1 MLAGMPNVPLGDYLA
16 VASAMFVVGVIG
28 FMLRRNPITMLMA
41 IELMWNAGNL
51 VFAAFARSFADMS
64 GQIFVFIVITVAAAE
79 AAIALAIVV
88 MVFRRRARVDVD
100 DISLMRG

>member
-1 MLAGMPNVPLGDYLA
+1 MPHVPLADYLELSA
-16 VASAMFVVGVIG
+16 VLFTLGVIG
-28 FMLRRNPITMLMA
+28 FLVRRNPLTMLMS

-51 VFAAFARSFADMS
+51 AFAAFARNFGDMS

-88 MVFRRRARVDVD
+88 MVFRRREDVDVD
-100 DISLMRG
+100 DISLLRG

>member
-1 MLAGMPNVPLGDYLA
+1 MPQIPLTDYLDLSA
-16 VASAMFVVGVIG
+16 AMFVIGVIG
-28 FMLRRNPITMLMA
+28 FLIRRNPLTMLMS

-51 VFAAFARSFADMS
+51 AFAAFARSFTDMS

-88 MVFRRRARVDVD
+88 MVFRRRVDVDVD
-100 DISLMRG
+100 DISVLRG

>member
-1 MLAGMPNVPLGDYLA
+1 MPQIPLSLYLGL
-16 VASAMFVVGVIG
+16 SAALFVVGAIG
-28 FMLRRNPITMLMA
+28 FLLRRNPLTMLMA

-51 VFAAFARSFADMS
+51 AFAAFARDLVDMS

-88 MVFRRRARVDVD
+88 MVFRRRALVDVD
-100 DISLMRG
+100 EISVLKD

>member
-1 MLAGMPNVPLGDYLA
+1 MPSIALGDYLA
-16 VASAMFVVGVIG
+16 VSAALFVVGVVG
-28 FMLRRNPITMLMA
+28 FLLRRNPITMLMA

-51 VFAAFARSFADMS
+51 AFAAFARNFLDMS

-88 MVFRRRARVDVD
+88 MVFRRRREVDVD
-100 DISLMRG
+100 DVAELRG

>member
-1 MLAGMPNVPLGDYLA
+1 MPVAQIPVSDYLL
-16 VASAMFVVGVIG
+16 VSATLFVVGVIG
-28 FMLRRNPITMLMA
+28 FLLRRNPITMLMA

-51 VFAAFARSFADMS
+51 AFAAFARHFVDMS

-88 MVFRRRARVDVD
+88 MVFRHRRDADVD
-100 DISLMRG
+100 DISVMRG

>member
-1 MLAGMPNVPLGDYLA
+1 MPQIALNDYLA
-16 VASAMFVVGVIG
+16 VSAALFAIGVIG
-28 FMLRRNPITMLMA
+28 FLLRRNPITMLMA

-51 VFAAFARSFADMS
+51 ALAAFARQFVDLS

-88 MVFRRRARVDVD
+88 MVFRRRREVDVD
-100 DISLMRG
+100 DVSVMRG

>member
-1 MLAGMPNVPLGDYLA
+1 MPQIPLSDYILLSA
-16 VASAMFVVGVIG
+16 VMFVIGAVGFLV
-28 FMLRRNPITMLMA
+28 RRNPLTMLMA

-51 VFAAFARSFADMS
+51 ALAAFARNYVDMS

-88 MVFRRRARVDVD
+88 MIFRRRVDVDVD
-100 DISLMRG
+100 DISLLRG

>member
-1 MLAGMPNVPLGDYLA
+1 MPQIPLTYYLVVSA
-16 VASAMFVVGVIG
+16 VMFVIGVVGFLV
-28 FMLRRNPITMLMA
+28 RRNPLTMLMA

-51 VFAAFARSFADMS
+51 TLAAFARNFVDMS

-88 MVFRRRARVDVD
+88 MVFRRRVDVDVD
-100 DISLMRG
+100 DISLLRG

>member
-1 MLAGMPNVPLGDYLA
+1 MPVPTSDYLA
-16 VASAMFVVGVIG
+16 VAAALFVIGVIG
-28 FMLRRNPITMLMA
+28 FLLRRNPITMLMA

-51 VFAAFARSFADMS
+51 AFAAFARNFVDMS

-88 MVFRRRARVDVD
+88 MVFRRLRDVNVD
-100 DISLMRG
+100 DVSELRG

>member
-1 MLAGMPNVPLGDYLA
+1 MPQIPLTDYLA
-16 VASAMFVVGVIG
+16 LSAAMFVIGVIG
-28 FMLRRNPITMLMA
+28 FLIRRNPLTMLMS

-51 VFAAFARSFADMS
+51 AFAAFARSFGDTS

-88 MVFRRRARVDVD
+88 MVFRRRVDVDVD
-100 DISLMRG
+100 DISVLRG

>member
-1 MLAGMPNVPLGDYLA
+1 MPQIPLTYYLDLSA
-16 VASAMFVVGVIG
+16 AMFVIGVIG
-28 FMLRRNPITMLMA
+28 FLIRRNPLTMLMS

-51 VFAAFARSFADMS
+51 AFAAFARSFVDMS

-88 MVFRRRARVDVD
+88 MVFRRRVDVDVD
-100 DISLMRG
+100 DISVLRG